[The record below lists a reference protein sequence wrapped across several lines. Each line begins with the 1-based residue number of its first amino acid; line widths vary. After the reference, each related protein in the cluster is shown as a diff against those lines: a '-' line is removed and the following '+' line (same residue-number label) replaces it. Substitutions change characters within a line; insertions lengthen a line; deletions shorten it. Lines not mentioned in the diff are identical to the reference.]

1 MEGLKDYYEV
11 EGCKIVGNAKVYDLK
26 SSVMAS
32 KYPMTLNPK
41 GCSDE
46 ITKRTVSLGSSKPG
60 SGHDQFLSTIY
71 VNFDL
76 SFSKQAWNE
85 LTRYRFIFYCSSQSV
100 IHRVTRM
107 NIEEQ
112 CNEYVTDEM
121 IELLNKYIEEYNNNP
136 SHENYLRVVYNA
148 PTGLVLTARIS
159 ASYRALKTVVQQRSS
174 HKLLEWRELCQWI
187 HTLPHFDELTQ
198 GLSKEE

>member
-1 MEGLKDYYEV
+1 
-11 EGCKIVGNAKVYDLK
+11 
-26 SSVMAS
+26 
-32 KYPMTLNPK
+32 
-41 GCSDE
+41 
-46 ITKRTVSLGSSKPG
+46 
-60 SGHDQFLSTIY
+60 
-71 VNFDL
+71 
-76 SFSKQAWNE
+76 
-85 LTRYRFIFYCSSQSV
+85 
-100 IHRVTRM
+100 M

-121 IELLNKYIEEYNNNP
+121 IVLLNKYIEEYNNNP

>member
-1 MEGLKDYYEV
+1 MEKLKDYYEV

-32 KYPMTLNPK
+32 KFPMSLNPEK
-41 GCSDE
+41 CSEE
-46 ITKRTVSLGSSKPG
+46 ITKRTISLGSSKPG

-71 VNFDL
+71 VNFNL
-76 SFSKQAWNE
+76 TFSKQAWNE

-107 NIEEQ
+107 DIDGQ
-112 CNEYVTDEM
+112 TNEYVTDEM
-121 IELLNKYIEEYNNNP
+121 IELLNTYIDEYNENP
-136 SHENYLRVVYNA
+136 SHENYLKVVYNT

-159 ASYRALKTVVQQRSS
+159 ASYRALKTVVQQRSN
-174 HKLLEWRELCQWI
+174 HKLLEWRELCEWI

-198 GLSKEE
+198 GITREE